1 MLTVLQEGQEYSN
14 VAELTNN
21 SAPLNVLYFTATW
34 CGPCKA
40 IAPHVE
46 SLAQQYPNV
55 NFYKIDVDVFEE
67 LSMHAG
73 VNCMPTFQAY
83 KNNTLVNSLEGADQ
97 EGLSNLVRNSL

>member
-1 MLTVLQEGQEYSN
+1 MLIILEEGQNYSN
-14 VAELTNN
+14 VTELTNN
-21 SAPLNVLYFTATW
+21 SAQLNVLYFTATW

-67 LSMHAG
+67 LSMSAG
-73 VNCMPTFQAY
+73 VNCMPTFLVY
-83 KNNTLVNSLEGADQ
+83 KNNSLYGTLEGADPDSLTQ
-97 EGLSNLVRNSL
+97 LVQTNL